1 MKNLKKLIIITGPSG
16 VGKGTVVKELL
27 DRNKDIWLSISATT
41 RNPRI
46 GEKDG
51 ENYYFLSDEKFKDM
65 IDKKEFLEW
74 AKFAGNYYGT
84 PLSTVN
90 EKIEKGFIVLL
101 EIEVEGAKQIKEKFP
116 EALSIFLLPPSKAEL
131 EKRIRNRGTEKEE
144 SIDRRLSRADY
155 EIASSDEFDFVLTN
169 HDVDESVKE
178 VFKIIKYGKFF
189 LKSQL
194 IG

>member
-1 MKNLKKLIIITGPSG
+1 MKNFKKLIIITGPSG

-27 DRNKDIWLSISATT
+27 ERNKDIWLSISATT

-51 ENYYFLSDEKFKDM
+51 ENYYFISDERFKDM
-65 IDKKEFLEW
+65 IDKKDFLEW
-74 AKFAGNYYGT
+74 AQFAGNYYGT

-144 SIDRRLSRADY
+144 AIDRRLSRANY
-155 EIASSDEFDFVLTN
+155 EIASSNEFDFVLTN
-169 HDVDESVKE
+169 HDVDETVKG
-178 VFKIIKYGKFF
+178 VFKIIK
-189 LKSQL
+189 S
-194 IG
+194 

>member
-41 RNPRI
+41 RIPRI

-51 ENYYFLSDEKFKDM
+51 ENYYFISDEKFKDM

-74 AKFAGNYYGT
+74 AQFAGNYYGT

-144 SIDRRLSRADY
+144 AIDRRLSRANY
-155 EIASSDEFDFVLTN
+155 EIASSDQFDFVLTN
-169 HDVDESVKE
+169 HDVDETVKE
-178 VFKIIKYGKFF
+178 VFKIIK
-189 LKSQL
+189 S
-194 IG
+194 

>member
-51 ENYYFLSDEKFKDM
+51 ENYYFISDEKFKDM

-74 AKFAGNYYGT
+74 AQFAGNYYGT

-144 SIDRRLSRADY
+144 AIDRRLSRADS

-169 HDVDESVKE
+169 HDVDETVKE
-178 VFKIIKYGKFF
+178 VFKIIK
-189 LKSQL
+189 S
-194 IG
+194 

>member
-27 DRNKDIWLSISATT
+27 KRNKDIWLSISATT

-51 ENYYFLSDEKFKDM
+51 ENYYFISDERFKDM

-74 AKFAGNYYGT
+74 AQFAGNYYGT

-116 EALSIFLLPPSKAEL
+116 ESLSIFLLPPSKEEL

-144 SIDRRLSRADY
+144 AIDRRLSRANY
-155 EIASSDEFDFVLTN
+155 EIASSDQFDFVLTN
-169 HDVDESVKE
+169 HDVDETVKE
-178 VFKIIKYGKFF
+178 VFKIIK
-189 LKSQL
+189 S
-194 IG
+194 

>member
-1 MKNLKKLIIITGPSG
+1 MKDLKKLIIITGPSG

-27 DRNKDIWLSISATT
+27 NRNKDIWLSISATT
-41 RNPRI
+41 RKPRM

-51 ENYYFLSDEKFKDM
+51 ENYYFISDERFKDM

-74 AKFAGNYYGT
+74 AQFAGNYYGT
-84 PLSTVN
+84 PLTTVS

-116 EALSIFLLPPSKAEL
+116 KSLSIFLLPPNREEL

-144 SIDRRLSRADY
+144 AINKRLSRANY
-155 EIASSDEFDFVLTN
+155 EIASSDKFDFVLTN
-169 HDVDESVKE
+169 HDVNETVKG
-178 VFKIIKYGKFF
+178 VFKIIK
-189 LKSQL
+189 S
-194 IG
+194 

>member
-41 RNPRI
+41 RNPRV

-51 ENYYFLSDEKFKDM
+51 LNYYFISEERFKDM

-74 AKFAGNYYGT
+74 AQFAGNYYGT

-90 EKIEKGFIVLL
+90 EKIEKGFVVLL

-116 EALSIFLLPPSKAEL
+116 EALSIFLLPPSKEEL

-144 SIDRRLSRADY
+144 AIDRRLSRADY

-169 HDVDESVKE
+169 HDVDETVKG
-178 VFKIIKYGKFF
+178 VFKIIK
-189 LKSQL
+189 S
-194 IG
+194 

>member
-27 DRNKDIWLSISATT
+27 NRDSEIWLSISATT
-41 RNPRI
+41 RNPRK

-51 ENYYFLSDEKFKDM
+51 KNYYFISDDKFKDM

-74 AKFAGNYYGT
+74 AKFADNYYGT
-84 PLSTVN
+84 PLATVS

-144 SIDRRLSRADY
+144 AINRRLSRANY
-155 EIASSDEFDFVLTN
+155 EIASSKNFDFVLTN
-169 HDVDESVKE
+169 HDVDETVKR
-178 VFKIIKYGKFF
+178 VLKIIK
-189 LKSQL
+189 S
-194 IG
+194 

>member
-51 ENYYFLSDEKFKDM
+51 ENYYFISDERFKDM

-74 AKFAGNYYGT
+74 AQFAGNYYGT

-116 EALSIFLLPPSKAEL
+116 EALSIFLLPPSKEEL

-144 SIDRRLSRADY
+144 AIDRRLSRANY
-155 EIASSDEFDFVLTN
+155 EIASSDAFDYVLTN
-169 HDVDESVKE
+169 HDVDETVKG
-178 VFKIIKYGKFF
+178 VFKIIK
-189 LKSQL
+189 S
-194 IG
+194 

>member
-41 RNPRI
+41 RNPRV

-51 ENYYFLSDEKFKDM
+51 LNYYFISEERFKDM

-74 AKFAGNYYGT
+74 AQFAGNYYGT

-116 EALSIFLLPPSKAEL
+116 ESLSIFLLPPSKEEL

-144 SIDRRLSRADY
+144 AIDRRLSRANY
-155 EIASSDEFDFVLTN
+155 EIASSDQFDFVLTN
-169 HDVDESVKE
+169 HDVDETVKE
-178 VFKIIKYGKFF
+178 VFKIIK
-189 LKSQL
+189 S
-194 IG
+194 

>member
-27 DRNKDIWLSISATT
+27 DKNKDIWLSISATT

-51 ENYYFLSDEKFKDM
+51 ENYYFISDARFKDM
-65 IDKKEFLEW
+65 IDKKELLEW

-84 PLSTVN
+84 PISTVD
-90 EKIEKGFIVLL
+90 EKIENGFIVLL

-116 EALSIFLLPPSKAEL
+116 DALSIFLLPPSKKEL
-131 EKRIRNRGTEKEE
+131 EKRIRGRGTEKEE
-144 SIDRRLSRADY
+144 AINKRLKRANY
-155 EIASSDEFDFVLTN
+155 EIASSNKFDFVLTN
-169 HDVDESVKE
+169 HDVDETVKE
-178 VFKIIKYGKFF
+178 VFKIIK
-189 LKSQL
+189 S
-194 IG
+194 

>member
-51 ENYYFLSDEKFKDM
+51 ENYYFISDEKFKDM

-74 AKFAGNYYGT
+74 AQFAGNYYGT

-144 SIDRRLSRADY
+144 SIDRRLRRADY

-169 HDVDESVKE
+169 HDVDETVKG
-178 VFKIIKYGKFF
+178 VFKIIK
-189 LKSQL
+189 S
-194 IG
+194 

>member
-51 ENYYFLSDEKFKDM
+51 ENYYFISEEKFKDM

-74 AKFAGNYYGT
+74 AQFAGNYYGT
-84 PLSTVN
+84 PISTVN

-116 EALSIFLLPPSKAEL
+116 ESLSIFLLPPSKAEL

-144 SIDRRLSRADY
+144 AIDRRLSRADY

-178 VFKIIKYGKFF
+178 VFKIIK
-189 LKSQL
+189 S
-194 IG
+194 

>member
-1 MKNLKKLIIITGPSG
+1 MKNFKKLIIITGPSG

-41 RNPRI
+41 RNPRV

-51 ENYYFLSDEKFKDM
+51 LNYYFISEERFKDM

-74 AKFAGNYYGT
+74 AQFAGNYYGT

-116 EALSIFLLPPSKAEL
+116 ESLSIFLLPPSKEEL

-144 SIDRRLSRADY
+144 AIDRRLSRANY
-155 EIASSDEFDFVLTN
+155 EIASSDQFDFVLTN
-169 HDVDESVKE
+169 HDVDETVKE
-178 VFKIIKYGKFF
+178 VFKIIK
-189 LKSQL
+189 S
-194 IG
+194 

>member
-41 RNPRI
+41 RNPRV

-51 ENYYFLSDEKFKDM
+51 LNYYFISEERFKDM

-74 AKFAGNYYGT
+74 AQFAGNYYGT
-84 PLSTVN
+84 PLSSVN

-116 EALSIFLLPPSKAEL
+116 ESLSIFLLPPSKEEL

-144 SIDRRLSRADY
+144 AIDRRLSRANY
-155 EIASSDEFDFVLTN
+155 EIASSDQFDFVLTN
-169 HDVDESVKE
+169 HDVDETVKE
-178 VFKIIKYGKFF
+178 VFKIIK
-189 LKSQL
+189 S
-194 IG
+194 

>member
-51 ENYYFLSDEKFKDM
+51 ENYYFISDERFKDM
-65 IDKKEFLEW
+65 IDKKDFLEW
-74 AKFAGNYYGT
+74 AQFAGNYYGT

-144 SIDRRLSRADY
+144 AIDRRLSRADY
-155 EIASSDEFDFVLTN
+155 EIASSDKFDFVLTN
-169 HDVDESVKE
+169 HDVDETVKE
-178 VFKIIKYGKFF
+178 VFKIIK
-189 LKSQL
+189 S
-194 IG
+194 

>member
-1 MKNLKKLIIITGPSG
+1 MKNFKKLIIITGPSG

-51 ENYYFLSDEKFKDM
+51 ENYYFISDERFKDM
-65 IDKKEFLEW
+65 IDKKDFLEW
-74 AKFAGNYYGT
+74 AQFAGNYYGT

-144 SIDRRLSRADY
+144 AIHRRLSRAIY
-155 EIASSDEFDFVLTN
+155 EIASSNEFDFVLTN
-169 HDVDESVKE
+169 HDVDETVKG
-178 VFKIIKYGKFF
+178 VFKIIE
-189 LKSQL
+189 S
-194 IG
+194 

>member
-27 DRNKDIWLSISATT
+27 DRNREIWLSISATT
-41 RNPRI
+41 RNPRM

-51 ENYYFLSDEKFKDM
+51 KNYYFMREERFKDM

-74 AKFAGNYYGT
+74 AQFAGNYYGT

-144 SIDRRLSRADY
+144 AINRRLSRANY
-155 EIASSDEFDFVLTN
+155 EIASSGEFDFVLTN
-169 HDVDESVKE
+169 HDVDETVKG
-178 VFKIIKYGKFF
+178 VFKIIK
-189 LKSQL
+189 S
-194 IG
+194 